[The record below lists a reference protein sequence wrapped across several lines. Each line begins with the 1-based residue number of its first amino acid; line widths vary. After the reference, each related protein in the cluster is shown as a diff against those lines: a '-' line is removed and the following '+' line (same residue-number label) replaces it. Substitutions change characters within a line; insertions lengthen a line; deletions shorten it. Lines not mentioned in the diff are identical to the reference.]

1 MFQSLVTNLE
11 NPAHPLL
18 GPNLWILKTWG
29 MWQPMKVKTKIIYN
43 ILHIFA
49 ILFVLSQ
56 YVELWLI
63 RSNLEMALRN
73 LSITM
78 LSSICVIKASTFV
91 ILQKDWRNI
100 VNYISQTE
108 IIQLKVGG
116 TVTNNIIKEYTK
128 YSRKV
133 TYFYS
138 CLVSATVFVVI
149 ITPLA
154 SYLSSSTYRDL
165 MRNETI
171 PYPETMSSWAPF
183 DRSRGYGY
191 WIITFIQSFICVYG
205 GGIVAGYDTNA
216 VVVMSFFTGQLMILK
231 ANCKRLFRE
240 KTMNYEDAVRNIRDS
255 HIHHLN
261 LVK

>member
-1 MFQSLVTNLE
+1 MFQSLLVNLE

-18 GPNLWILKTWG
+18 GPNLWILKNWG
-29 MWQPMKVKTKIIYN
+29 MWQPIKAKTNTIYN

-49 ILFVLSQ
+49 VLFVLSQ

-91 ILQKDWRNI
+91 ILQNDWRNI
-100 VNYISQTE
+100 IDYISKTE
-108 IIQLKVGG
+108 IIQLKVGDK
-116 TVTNNIIKEYTK
+116 VINNIIKGYTK

-138 CLVSATVFVVI
+138 CLSSATVFVVI
-149 ITPLA
+149 ITPLG
-154 SYLSSSTYRDL
+154 SYLSSAEYREL
-165 MRNETI
+165 MRNGTVS
-171 PYPETMSSWAPF
+171 YPETMSSWAPF
-183 DRSRGYGY
+183 DRSKGYGY
-191 WIITFIQSFICVYG
+191 WIMTFIQSFICIYG

-231 ANCKRLFRE
+231 TNCTRLFSE
-240 KTMNYEDAVRNIRDS
+240 NVMNYEDAVRNIRDC
-255 HIHHLN
+255 HTHHVN